1 MPLYNQKTVRELI
14 NEISFSFDEADLYY
28 GHGTDNA
35 FDEAVYL
42 VFATLDIPFDID
54 DQALNEIVADADC
67 QNIIER
73 AQRRIKEKIPVAYLV
88 NKAWFCGLPF
98 YIDNRVLIPRSPFA
112 ELIESGFAPWV
123 SNPEEIKRALDIG
136 TGSGCIAIATAMA
149 LSSATIDAIDI
160 SEGALEVAKQ
170 NVEHYQ
176 LADRV
181 NLIHSDLFNN
191 LPPRQYDLIIANPP
205 YVDQEDMEQLP
216 DEFRHEPVS
225 GLAAGPDGLDLVRTI
240 IGEAKNYLNDK
251 GLLIVEVGNSRP
263 ALEAAFPQLS
273 FTWLEFE
280 RGGEGVFLL
289 NKEDLL

>member
-1 MPLYNQKTVRELI
+1 
-14 NEISFSFDEADLYY
+14 
-28 GHGTDNA
+28 
-35 FDEAVYL
+35 
-42 VFATLDIPFDID
+42 
-54 DQALNEIVADADC
+54 
-67 QNIIER
+67 
-73 AQRRIKEKIPVAYLV
+73 
-88 NKAWFCGLPF
+88 
-98 YIDNRVLIPRSPFA
+98 
-112 ELIESGFAPWV
+112 
-123 SNPEEIKRALDIG
+123 
-136 TGSGCIAIATAMA
+136 MA

>member
-1 MPLYNQKTVRELI
+1 M
-14 NEISFSFDEADLYY
+14 
-28 GHGTDNA
+28 
-35 FDEAVYL
+35 
-42 VFATLDIPFDID
+42 
-54 DQALNEIVADADC
+54 ADADY

-263 ALEAAFPQLS
+263 ALEAAFPQLP